1 MERSNT
7 SKNIT
12 ESLKRL
18 KPGIIDRYIIKQ
30 FLGTF
35 FFSLI
40 LILGIAVIFDFSE
53 KIDDFIE
60 KQAPLKAII
69 FDYYLNFIPYFATL
83 FAPMFVFISVIF
95 FTSRMAVNTEI
106 IAIINSGMSFRRMLV
121 PYFVSAAFI
130 ALIAFFLMN
139 YVLPHS
145 TIEKLDFEE
154 KYYKSSDF
162 RKVNVTSV
170 HRQVYPNVYIYME
183 SYNTITQ
190 SGRNFSM
197 EKFDEHGRLESKL
210 SANMIRWDSTTN
222 KWGAWW
228 YYIRENDS
236 LGERITTGR
245 RVDTILN
252 VGPDDFARAPEFVGT
267 MTRGEL
273 NDYID
278 VLRSQGSDEIK
289 LYLNEKHKRNAAPFA
304 FFILTL
310 IGVSLSSRKIRGG
323 IGMQIGLGLML
334 TFSYILFLQFASQFS
349 LKGDLDPG
357 LAMWIPNIIYTF
369 IALVVYQYAPK

>member
-1 MERSNT
+1 MEGKKS
-7 SKNIT
+7 SGNIR
-12 ESLKRL
+12 ESLRKL
-18 KPGIIDRYIIKQ
+18 APGILDWYIIRQ

-35 FFSLI
+35 VFSLV

-53 KIDDFIE
+53 KIDDFIQ

-106 IAIINSGMSFRRMLV
+106 IAILNGGMSFRRLLL
-121 PYFVSAAFI
+121 PYFISAAFI
-130 ALIAFFLMN
+130 ALCAFLLQN

-145 TIEKLDFEE
+145 NIARLDFEE
-154 KYYKSSDF
+154 KYYRSSDF
-162 RKVNVTSV
+162 RRVNVSSV

-183 SYNTITQ
+183 QYNKISQ

-197 EKFDEHGRLESKL
+197 EKFNENGMLESKMT
-210 SANMIRWDSTTN
+210 ANMIRWDSTTN

-228 YYIRENDS
+228 YYIRETDS
-236 LGERITTGR
+236 LGERLTSGR
-245 RVDTILN
+245 RIDTALN
-252 VGPDDFARAPEFVGT
+252 VGPDDFTRAPEFVHT
-267 MTRGEL
+267 MTHGEL
-273 NDYID
+273 IDYIH
-278 VLRSQGSDEIK
+278 VLKSQGSDEIK
-289 LYLNEKHKRNAAPFA
+289 LYLNEKHRRYASPFA

-310 IGVSLSSRKIRGG
+310 IGVSLSSRKIKGG

-334 TFSYILFLQFASQFS
+334 TFSYILFMQFSSQFS
-349 LKGDLDPG
+349 LKGDLNPA

-369 IALVVYQYAPK
+369 IAAGVYYTAPK

>member
-1 MERSNT
+1 MEERDT
-7 SKNIT
+7 AKT
-12 ESLKRL
+12 FRKSLKKL
-18 KPGIIDRYIIKQ
+18 KPVLIDFYIIRK

-35 FFSLI
+35 FFSLV
-40 LILGIAVIFDFSE
+40 LIIGIAVIFDFSE

-60 KQAPLKAII
+60 KQAPIKAII

-95 FTSRMAVNTEI
+95 FTAKMAINTEI
-106 IAIINSGMSFRRMLV
+106 IAILNSGMSFRRLLW
-121 PYFVSAAFI
+121 PYFISATIIASMAFLLTNFVI
-130 ALIAFFLMN
+130 
-139 YVLPHS
+139 PHS
-145 TIEKLDFEE
+145 NIIRLGFEE
-154 KYYKSSDF
+154 KYWRNPDF

-197 EKFDEHGRLESKL
+197 EKFNDHGMLESKL
-210 SANMIRWDSTTN
+210 TANMIRWDTATN

-228 YYIRENDS
+228 YHIRETDS
-236 LGERITTGR
+236 LGERLSSGR
-245 RVDTILN
+245 RIDTVLN
-252 VGPDDFARAPEFVGT
+252 VQPGDFARSPEFVGT
-267 MTRGEL
+267 MTHGEL
-273 NDYID
+273 LDYID
-278 VLRSQGSDEIK
+278 VLKSQGSDELK
-289 LYLNEKHKRNAAPFA
+289 LYLNEKHRRYASPFS

-349 LKGDLDPG
+349 LKGDLDPA
-357 LAMWIPNIIYTF
+357 LAMWIPNIIYTG
-369 IALVVYQYAPK
+369 IALVVYRFAVK

>member
-1 MERSNT
+1 MEGRDS
-7 SKNIT
+7 SKNFR
-12 ESLKRL
+12 ESLRKL
-18 KPGIIDRYIIKQ
+18 APGILDWYIIRQ

-35 FFSLI
+35 VFSLV

-53 KIDDFIE
+53 KIDDFIQ

-106 IAIINSGMSFRRMLV
+106 IAILNSGMSFRRLMV
-121 PYFVSAAFI
+121 PYFISAAFI
-130 ALIAFFLMN
+130 ALTAFMLQN

-145 TIEKLDFEE
+145 NIARLDFEE
-154 KYYKSSDF
+154 KYYRSSDF
-162 RKVNVTSV
+162 RKMNVSSV

-183 SYNTITQ
+183 QYNKISQ

-197 EKFDEHGRLESKL
+197 EKFDDQGRLESKMT
-210 SANMIRWDSTTN
+210 ANMIRWDSTTN

-228 YYIRENDS
+228 YYIRETDS
-236 LGERITTGR
+236 LGERLSSGR
-245 RVDTILN
+245 RIDTVLN
-252 VGPDDFARAPEFVGT
+252 VGPDDFTRSPEFVFT
-267 MTRGEL
+267 MTYGEL
-273 NDYID
+273 HDYID

-289 LYLNEKHKRNAAPFA
+289 LYLNEKHRRYASPFA

-310 IGVSLSSRKIRGG
+310 IGVSLSSRKIKGG
-323 IGMQIGLGLML
+323 IGMQIGLGLVL
-334 TFSYILFLQFASQFS
+334 TFSYILFMQFASQFS
-349 LKGDLDPG
+349 LKGDLNPA
-357 LAMWIPNIIYTF
+357 LAMWIPNIIYSF
-369 IALVVYQYAPK
+369 IAMGVYWNAPK

>member
-1 MERSNT
+1 MEGSDGK
-7 SKNIT
+7 KNIR
-12 ESLKRL
+12 ESLRKL
-18 KPGIIDRYIIKQ
+18 APTILDRYIIRQ

-35 FFSLI
+35 LFSLV
-40 LILGIAVIFDFSE
+40 LILSIAVIFDFSE
-53 KIDDFIE
+53 KIDDFIQ

-106 IAIINSGMSFRRMLV
+106 IAMLNSGMSFPRLLV

-130 ALIAFFLMN
+130 AVGAFLMLN

-145 TIEKLDFEE
+145 NIARLDFEE
-154 KYYKSSDF
+154 KYYRRSDF
-162 RKVNVTSV
+162 RQINVSSV

-183 SYNTITQ
+183 SYNKISQ

-210 SANMIRWDSTTN
+210 TANMIRWDTTTN

-236 LGERITTGR
+236 LGERITSGR
-245 RVDTILN
+245 RIDTVLN
-252 VGPDDFARAPEFVGT
+252 VGPDDFTRAPEFVYT
-267 MTRGEL
+267 MTHGEL
-273 NDYID
+273 IDYID

-289 LYLNEKHKRNAAPFA
+289 LYLNEKHRRNASPFA
-304 FFILTL
+304 FFVLTL
-310 IGVSLSSRKIRGG
+310 IGVSLSSRKIKGG
-323 IGMQIGLGLML
+323 IGMQIGLGLAL
-334 TFSYILFLQFASQFS
+334 TFSYILFMQFASQFS
-349 LKGDLDPG
+349 LKGDLNPA
-357 LAMWIPNIIYTF
+357 LAMWIPNIIYSF
-369 IALVVYQYAPK
+369 IALGTYLYAPK

>member
-1 MERSNT
+1 MEGRDGK
-7 SKNIT
+7 KNIR
-12 ESLKRL
+12 ESLRKL
-18 KPGIIDRYIIKQ
+18 APTILDRYIIRQ

-35 FFSLI
+35 LFSLV
-40 LILGIAVIFDFSE
+40 LILSIAVIFDFSE
-53 KIDDFIE
+53 KIDDFIQ

-106 IAIINSGMSFRRMLV
+106 IAMLNSGMSFPRLLV

-130 ALIAFFLMN
+130 ALAAFLMLN

-145 TIEKLDFEE
+145 NIARLDFEE
-154 KYYKSSDF
+154 KYYRRSDF
-162 RKVNVTSV
+162 RQINVSSV

-183 SYNTITQ
+183 SYNKISQ

-210 SANMIRWDSTTN
+210 TANMIRWDTTTN

-236 LGERITTGR
+236 LGERITSGR
-245 RVDTILN
+245 RIDTVLN
-252 VGPDDFARAPEFVGT
+252 VGPDDFTRAPEFVYT
-267 MTRGEL
+267 MTHSEL
-273 NDYID
+273 INYID

-289 LYLNEKHKRNAAPFA
+289 LYLNEKHRRNASPFA
-304 FFILTL
+304 FFVLTL
-310 IGVSLSSRKIRGG
+310 IGVSLSSRKIKGG
-323 IGMQIGLGLML
+323 IGMQIGLGLAL
-334 TFSYILFLQFASQFS
+334 TFSYILFMQFASQFS
-349 LKGDLDPG
+349 LKGDLNPA
-357 LAMWIPNIIYTF
+357 LAMWIPNIIYSF
-369 IALVVYQYAPK
+369 IAVGTYLYAPK

>member
-1 MERSNT
+1 MEERDT
-7 SKNIT
+7 AKT
-12 ESLKRL
+12 FRKSLKKL
-18 KPGIIDRYIIKQ
+18 KPGIIDFYIIRK

-35 FFSLI
+35 FFSLV
-40 LILGIAVIFDFSE
+40 LILGIAIIFDFSE

-95 FTSRMAVNTEI
+95 FTSKMSINTEI
-106 IAIINSGMSFRRMLV
+106 IAILNSGMSFRRLV
-121 PYFVSAAFI
+121 WPYFLSAAII
-130 ALIAFFLMN
+130 ASMAF
-139 YVLPHS
+139 VLTNFVIPHS
-145 TIEKLDFEE
+145 NIIRLGFEE
-154 KYYKSSDF
+154 KYWRNPDF
-162 RKVNVTSV
+162 RKVNVSSV

-197 EKFDEHGRLESKL
+197 EKFNDHGRLESKL
-210 SANMIRWDSTTN
+210 TANMVRWDTTTN

-228 YYIRENDS
+228 YYIRETDS
-236 LGERITTGR
+236 LGERLTSGR
-245 RVDTILN
+245 RIDTVLN
-252 VGPDDFARAPEFVGT
+252 VRPEDFSRSPEFVGT
-267 MTRGEL
+267 MTHGEL
-273 NDYID
+273 LDYID
-278 VLRSQGSDEIK
+278 VLRSQGSDELK
-289 LYLNEKHKRNAAPFA
+289 LYLNEKHRRYASPFA

-323 IGMQIGLGLML
+323 IGMHIGLGLML

-349 LKGDLDPG
+349 LKGDLNPA
-357 LAMWIPNIIYTF
+357 LAMWIPNIIYSV
-369 IALVVYQYAPK
+369 IALVVYRFAVK

>member
-1 MERSNT
+1 MEGRDGK
-7 SKNIT
+7 KNFR
-12 ESLKRL
+12 ESLRKL
-18 KPGIIDRYIIKQ
+18 TPTILDRYIIRQ

-35 FFSLI
+35 LFSLV

-53 KIDDFIE
+53 KIDDFIQ

-106 IAIINSGMSFRRMLV
+106 IAMLNSGMSFPRLLV

-130 ALIAFFLMN
+130 AVAAFMMLN

-145 TIEKLDFEE
+145 NIARLDFEE
-154 KYYKSSDF
+154 KYYRRSDF
-162 RKVNVTSV
+162 RQINVSSV

-183 SYNTITQ
+183 SYNKISQ

-197 EKFDEHGRLESKL
+197 EKFDEQGRLESKL
-210 SANMIRWDSTTN
+210 TANMIRWDTTTN

-236 LGERITTGR
+236 LGERITSGR
-245 RVDTILN
+245 RIDTVLN
-252 VGPDDFARAPEFVGT
+252 VGPDDFTRAPEFVYT
-267 MTRGEL
+267 MTHGEL
-273 NDYID
+273 INYID

-289 LYLNEKHKRNAAPFA
+289 LYLNEKHRRNASPFA
-304 FFILTL
+304 FFVLTL
-310 IGVSLSSRKIRGG
+310 IGVSLSSRKIKGG
-323 IGMQIGLGLML
+323 IGMQIGLGLAL
-334 TFSYILFLQFASQFS
+334 TFSYILFMQFASQFS
-349 LKGDLDPG
+349 LKGDLNPA
-357 LAMWIPNIIYTF
+357 LAMWIPNIIYSF
-369 IALVVYQYAPK
+369 IALGTYLYAPK

>member
-1 MERSNT
+1 MEGRDGK
-7 SKNIT
+7 KNFR
-12 ESLKRL
+12 ESLRKL
-18 KPGIIDRYIIKQ
+18 APTILDRYIIRQ

-35 FFSLI
+35 LFSLV

-53 KIDDFIE
+53 KIDDFIQ

-106 IAIINSGMSFRRMLV
+106 IAMLNSGMSFPRLLV

-130 ALIAFFLMN
+130 AVAAFMMLN

-145 TIEKLDFEE
+145 NIARLDFEE
-154 KYYKSSDF
+154 KYYRRSDF
-162 RKVNVTSV
+162 RQINVSSV

-183 SYNTITQ
+183 SYNKISQ

-197 EKFDEHGRLESKL
+197 EKFDEQGRLESKL
-210 SANMIRWDSTTN
+210 TANMIRWDTTTN

-236 LGERITTGR
+236 LGERITSGR
-245 RVDTILN
+245 RIDTVLN
-252 VGPDDFARAPEFVGT
+252 VGPDDFTRAPEFVYT
-267 MTRGEL
+267 MTHGEL
-273 NDYID
+273 INYID

-289 LYLNEKHKRNAAPFA
+289 LYLNEKHRRNASPFA
-304 FFILTL
+304 FFVLTL
-310 IGVSLSSRKIRGG
+310 IGVSLSSRKIKGG
-323 IGMQIGLGLML
+323 IGMQIGLGLAL
-334 TFSYILFLQFASQFS
+334 TFSYILFMQFASQFS
-349 LKGDLDPG
+349 LKGDLNPA
-357 LAMWIPNIIYTF
+357 LAMWIPNIIYSF
-369 IALVVYQYAPK
+369 IALGTYLYAPK

>member
-1 MERSNT
+1 MEGRDNKKSIRKGL
-7 SKNIT
+7 KN
-12 ESLKRL
+12 LA
-18 KPGIIDRYIIKQ
+18 PGILDWYIIRQ

-35 FFSLI
+35 VFSLV

-53 KIDDFIE
+53 KIDDFIQ
-60 KQAPLKAII
+60 KQAPLKAIA

-106 IAIINSGMSFRRMLV
+106 IAMLNSGMSFRRLLL
-121 PYFVSAAFI
+121 PYLISAAFI
-130 ALIAFFLMN
+130 ALCAFLLQN

-145 TIEKLDFEE
+145 NIARLDFEE
-154 KYYKSSDF
+154 KYYRSSDF
-162 RKVNVTSV
+162 RRVNVSSV

-183 SYNTITQ
+183 QYNKISQ

-197 EKFDEHGRLESKL
+197 EKFNENGMLESKMT
-210 SANMIRWDSTTN
+210 ANMIRWDTTTN

-228 YYIRENDS
+228 YYIRETDS
-236 LGERITTGR
+236 LGERITSGR
-245 RVDTILN
+245 RIDTVLN
-252 VGPDDFARAPEFVGT
+252 VGPDDFTRAPEFVHT
-267 MTRGEL
+267 MTRREL
-273 NDYID
+273 KDYIG
-278 VLRSQGSDEIK
+278 VLKSQGSDEIK
-289 LYLNEKHKRNAAPFA
+289 LYLNEKHRRNSSPFA

-310 IGVSLSSRKIRGG
+310 IGVSLSSRKIKGG

-334 TFSYILFLQFASQFS
+334 TFSYILFMQFSSQFS
-349 LKGDLDPG
+349 LKGDLNPA

-369 IALVVYQYAPK
+369 IAAGVYYTAPK

>member
-1 MERSNT
+1 MEERDT
-7 SKNIT
+7 AKT
-12 ESLKRL
+12 FRKSLKKL
-18 KPGIIDRYIIKQ
+18 KPVLIDFYIIRK

-35 FFSLI
+35 FFSLV
-40 LILGIAVIFDFSE
+40 LIIGISVIFDISE

-60 KQAPLKAII
+60 KQAPIKAII

-95 FTSRMAVNTEI
+95 FTAKMAINTEI
-106 IAIINSGMSFRRMLV
+106 IAILNSGMSFRRLLW
-121 PYFVSAAFI
+121 PYFISATIIASMAFLLTNFVI
-130 ALIAFFLMN
+130 
-139 YVLPHS
+139 PHS
-145 TIEKLDFEE
+145 NIIRLGFEE
-154 KYYKSSDF
+154 KYWRNPDF

-197 EKFDEHGRLESKL
+197 EKFDDHGMLESKL
-210 SANMIRWDSTTN
+210 SANMIRWDTATN

-228 YYIRENDS
+228 YHIRETDS
-236 LGERITTGR
+236 LGERLSSGR
-245 RVDTILN
+245 RIDTVLN
-252 VGPDDFARAPEFVGT
+252 VQPGDFARSPEFVGT
-267 MTRGEL
+267 MTHGEL
-273 NDYID
+273 LDYID
-278 VLRSQGSDEIK
+278 VLKSQGSDELK
-289 LYLNEKHKRNAAPFA
+289 LYLNEKHRRYASPFS

-310 IGVSLSSRKIRGG
+310 IGVSMSSRKIRGG

-349 LKGDLDPG
+349 LKGDLDPA
-357 LAMWIPNIIYTF
+357 LAMWIPNIIYTG
-369 IALVVYQYAPK
+369 IALVVYRFAVK

>member
-1 MERSNT
+1 MEGRNIT
-7 SKNIT
+7 KNIK
-12 ESLKRL
+12 ENLKKL
-18 KPGIIDRYIIKQ
+18 KPGIIDRYIIRQ

-35 FFSLI
+35 FFSLV

-121 PYFVSAAFI
+121 PYFISAAFI
-130 ALIAFFLMN
+130 AVIAFVLMN
-139 YVLPHS
+139 YILPHAN
-145 TIEKLDFEE
+145 IQRLDFEE

-162 RKVNVTSV
+162 RKVNVSSV

-183 SYNTITQ
+183 SYNTVTQ

-197 EKFDEHGRLESKL
+197 EKFDKHGRLESKL

-245 RVDTILN
+245 RIDTVLN
-252 VGPDDFARAPEFVGT
+252 VGPDDFARSPEFVGT
-267 MTRGEL
+267 MTRREL
-273 NDYID
+273 VNYIG
-278 VLRSQGSDEIK
+278 VLQSQGSDEIK
-289 LYLNEKHKRNAAPFA
+289 LYLNEKHRRNASPFA
-304 FFILTL
+304 FFVLTL

-323 IGMQIGLGLML
+323 IGMQIGFGLML
-334 TFSYILFLQFASQFS
+334 TFSYILFMQFASQFS
-349 LKGDLDPG
+349 LKGNLDPG
-357 LAMWIPNIIYTF
+357 FAMWLPNIIYTV

>member
-1 MERSNT
+1 MEGRDGK
-7 SKNIT
+7 KNFR
-12 ESLKRL
+12 ESLRKL
-18 KPGIIDRYIIKQ
+18 APTILDRYIIRQ

-35 FFSLI
+35 LFSLV

-53 KIDDFIE
+53 KIDDFIQ

-106 IAIINSGMSFRRMLV
+106 IAMLNSGMSFPRLLV
-121 PYFVSAAFI
+121 PYFVSATFI
-130 ALIAFFLMN
+130 AVAAFMMLN

-145 TIEKLDFEE
+145 NIARLDFEE
-154 KYYKSSDF
+154 KYYRRSDF
-162 RKVNVTSV
+162 RQINVSSV

-183 SYNTITQ
+183 SYNKISQ

-210 SANMIRWDSTTN
+210 TANMIRWDTTTN

-236 LGERITTGR
+236 LGERITSGR
-245 RVDTILN
+245 RIDTVLN
-252 VGPDDFARAPEFVGT
+252 VGPDDFTRAPEFVYT
-267 MTRGEL
+267 MTHGEL
-273 NDYID
+273 IDYID

-289 LYLNEKHKRNAAPFA
+289 LYLNEKHRRNASPFA
-304 FFILTL
+304 FFVLTL
-310 IGVSLSSRKIRGG
+310 IGVSLSSRKIKGG
-323 IGMQIGLGLML
+323 IGMQIGLGLAL
-334 TFSYILFLQFASQFS
+334 TFSYILFMQFASQFS
-349 LKGDLDPG
+349 LKGDLNPA
-357 LAMWIPNIIYTF
+357 LAMWIPNIIYSF
-369 IALVVYQYAPK
+369 IALGTYLYAPK

>member
-1 MERSNT
+1 MEGRNSP
-7 SKNIT
+7 KDIT
-12 ESLKRL
+12 KSLK
-18 KPGIIDRYIIKQ
+18 KITPGILDWYIIRQ

-35 FFSLI
+35 IFSLV

-53 KIDDFIE
+53 KIDDFIQ
-60 KQAPLKAII
+60 KQAPFKAIV

-106 IAIINSGMSFRRMLV
+106 IAILNSGMSFRRLMV
-121 PYFVSAAFI
+121 PYFISAAFI
-130 ALIAFFLMN
+130 AIGAFMLQN

-145 TIEKLDFEE
+145 NIARLDFEE
-154 KYYKSSDF
+154 KYYRSSDF
-162 RKVNVTSV
+162 RRVNVSSV
-170 HRQVYPNVYIYME
+170 HRQVFPNVYIYME
-183 SYNTITQ
+183 QYNRISQ

-197 EKFDEHGRLESKL
+197 EKFNDRGMLESKMT
-210 SANMIRWDSTTN
+210 ANMIRWDSTTN

-228 YYIRENDS
+228 YYIRETDS
-236 LGERITTGR
+236 LGEKISSGR
-245 RVDTILN
+245 RIDTVLN
-252 VGPDDFARAPEFVGT
+252 VGPDDFTRAPEFVHT

-273 NDYID
+273 VDYID

-289 LYLNEKHKRNAAPFA
+289 LYLNEKHRRNASPIA
-304 FFILTL
+304 FFILTI
-310 IGVSLSSRKIRGG
+310 IGVSLSSRKIKGG

-334 TFSYILFLQFASQFS
+334 TFSYILFMQFSSQFS
-349 LKGDLDPG
+349 LKGDLNPG

-369 IALVVYQYAPK
+369 IAAGVYYTAPK